1 MSKDNRD
8 FFVQKKIW
16 SVVKD
21 ELLRCYLVPYFNKI
35 FFTRKPI
42 LYVDCFAGKGK
53 FDDGNDGSPL
63 VALKCLDTSYQQSR
77 EAKMGVLMPQ
87 VMVKLIELNHA
98 EALKKNIPVEHKH
111 RTEVIGDAFE
121 KVIINELNRALRA
134 YGDLNVFLYVDP
146 YGIKAL
152 NMNLFQQLP
161 YVFSSAELLINL
173 NSFGFIREALRVR
186 KVALRENE
194 DELLADLD
202 EYEPSLLQ
210 SVADLDRIAGGRY
223 WADIIDRYSD
233 GQIDIDEAEK
243 LFAEQYKQ
251 TLRKHYR
258 YVLDMPIRLRPEH
271 KPKYRMVHATN
282 HPDGCILMADN
293 IFKRTDYLFVDV
305 QRQGQL
311 SLFEMTPENDIVN
324 ENDLDDKMISLIERE
339 GREKSLPLNELQAKF
354 FDEYGVIC
362 STKHLSSGREGSSLK
377 RLESARRI
385 EVLRTPPTRNGKPT
399 RFWTEGRGQKIE
411 IKRK

>member
-21 ELLRCYLVPYFNKI
+21 ELLRCYLVPYFNKL

-63 VALKCLDTSYQQSR
+63 VALKCLDTSFQQSR

-152 NMNLFQQLP
+152 NMSLFQQLP
-161 YVFSSAELLINL
+161 DVFSSAELLINL

-377 RLESARRI
+377 RLESARKI

>member
-1 MSKDNRD
+1 M
-8 FFVQKKIW
+8 
-16 SVVKD
+16 
-21 ELLRCYLVPYFNKI
+21 
-35 FFTRKPI
+35 
-42 LYVDCFAGKGK
+42 
-53 FDDGNDGSPL
+53 
-63 VALKCLDTSYQQSR
+63 
-77 EAKMGVLMPQ
+77 
-87 VMVKLIELNHA
+87 
-98 EALKKNIPVEHKH
+98 
-111 RTEVIGDAFE
+111 
-121 KVIINELNRALRA
+121 
-134 YGDLNVFLYVDP
+134 
-146 YGIKAL
+146 
-152 NMNLFQQLP
+152 
-161 YVFSSAELLINL
+161 
-173 NSFGFIREALRVR
+173 
-186 KVALRENE
+186 
-194 DELLADLD
+194 
-202 EYEPSLLQ
+202 
-210 SVADLDRIAGGRY
+210 ADLDRIAGGRY

-385 EVLRTPPTRNGKPT
+385 EVLRTPPYYNIFGWC
-399 RFWTEGRGQKIE
+399 FDSQSED
-411 IKRK
+411 

>member
-35 FFTRKPI
+35 FFTRKPL

-63 VALKCLDTSYQQSR
+63 VALKCLDTSFQQSR
-77 EAKMGVLMPQ
+77 EAKAGALMPQ

-98 EALKKNIPVEHKH
+98 EALKKNIPVEHRP
-111 RTEVIGDAFE
+111 RTEVIGAAFE
-121 KVIINELNRALRA
+121 KVIIDELNRALRA

-161 YVFSSAELLINL
+161 AVFNSAELLINL

-202 EYEPSLLQ
+202 EYEPSLLR
-210 SVADLDRIAGGRY
+210 SMADLDRIAGGRY

-233 GQIDIDEAEK
+233 GQIDIDGAEK

-293 IFKRTDYLFVDV
+293 MFKRTDYLFVDV

-324 ENDLDDKMISLIERE
+324 ENDLDDKMLSLIERE
-339 GREKSLPLNELQAKF
+339 GREKAIPLNELQA
-354 FDEYGVIC
+354 
-362 STKHLSSGREGSSLK
+362 
-377 RLESARRI
+377 
-385 EVLRTPPTRNGKPT
+385 
-399 RFWTEGRGQKIE
+399 
-411 IKRK
+411 

>member
-1 MSKDNRD
+1 MSKDNSD

-21 ELLRCYLVPYFNKI
+21 ELLRCYLVPYFTKI
-35 FFTRKPI
+35 FFTRKPL

-63 VALKCLDTSYQQSR
+63 VALKCLDTSFQQSR
-77 EAKMGVLMPQ
+77 EAKAGALMPQ

-98 EALKKNIPVEHKH
+98 EALKMNIPVEHRQ

-121 KVIINELNRALRA
+121 RVIIDELNCALRA
-134 YGDLNVFLYVDP
+134 YGDLNIFLYVDP

-152 NMNLFQQLP
+152 NMSLFQQLP
-161 YVFSSAELLINL
+161 DVFNSAELLINL

-202 EYEPSLLQ
+202 EYEPSLLR
-210 SVADLDRIAGGRY
+210 SMTDLDRIAGGRY

-233 GQIDIDEAEK
+233 GQIDIDGAEK

-311 SLFEMTPENDIVN
+311 SLFEMTPENDIIN
-324 ENDLDDKMISLIERE
+324 ENDLDNKMLSLIERE
-339 GREKSLPLNELQAKF
+339 GRAKSIPLNELQAKF

-362 STKHLSSGREGSSLK
+362 STKHLSSGRDGSSLK
-377 RLESARRI
+377 RLESARKI
-385 EVLRTPPTRNGKPT
+385 EVLRTPPARNGKQT
-399 RFWTEGRGQKIE
+399 RFWTEGREQKIE
-411 IKRK
+411 IRRK

>member
-63 VALKCLDTSYQQSR
+63 VALKCLDTSFQQSR
-77 EAKMGVLMPQ
+77 EAKIGVLMPQ

-98 EALKKNIPVEHKH
+98 EALRKNIPVEHKH

-161 YVFSSAELLINL
+161 DVFSSAELLINL

-202 EYEPSLLQ
+202 EYEPSLLR
-210 SVADLDRIAGGRY
+210 SMADLDRIAGGRY
-223 WADIIDRYSD
+223 WAEIIDRYSN
-233 GQIDIDEAEK
+233 GQIDIDGAEK

-324 ENDLDDKMISLIERE
+324 ENDLDDKMLSLIERE

-362 STKHLSSGREGSSLK
+362 STKHLSSGREGSALK
-377 RLESARRI
+377 RLESAKKI
-385 EVLRTPPTRNGKPT
+385 EVLRTPPAKNGKPAK
-399 RFWTEGRGQKIE
+399 FWTEGRGQKIE
-411 IKRK
+411 IRRK

>member
-63 VALKCLDTSYQQSR
+63 VALKCLDTSFQQSR
-77 EAKMGVLMPQ
+77 EAKIGVLMPQ

-98 EALKKNIPVEHKH
+98 EALRKNIPVEHKH
-111 RTEVIGDAFE
+111 RTEVIVDAFE

-161 YVFSSAELLINL
+161 DVFSSAELLINL

-324 ENDLDDKMISLIERE
+324 ENDLDDKMLSLIERE

-362 STKHLSSGREGSSLK
+362 STKHLSSGREGSALK
-377 RLESARRI
+377 RLESAKKI
-385 EVLRTPPTRNGKPT
+385 EVLRTPPAKNGKPAK
-399 RFWTEGRGQKIE
+399 FWTEGRGQKIE
-411 IKRK
+411 IRRK

>member
-161 YVFSSAELLINL
+161 DVFSSAELLINL

-377 RLESARRI
+377 RLESARKI
-385 EVLRTPPTRNGKPT
+385 EVLRTPPTRNGNPT

>member
-1 MSKDNRD
+1 MSKDNSD

-21 ELLRCYLVPYFNKI
+21 ELLRCYLVPYFTKI
-35 FFTRKPI
+35 FFTRKPL

-53 FDDGNDGSPL
+53 FDEGNDGSPL
-63 VALKCLDTSYQQSR
+63 VALKCLDTSFQQST
-77 EAKMGVLMPQ
+77 EAKTSAIMPQ

-98 EALKKNIPVEHKH
+98 EALKKNIPVEHRR

-121 KVIINELNRALRA
+121 KVIINELNRALRT

-152 NMNLFQQLP
+152 NMSLFQQLP
-161 YVFSSAELLINL
+161 DVFNSAELLINL

-194 DELLADLD
+194 EELLADLD
-202 EYEPSLLQ
+202 EYEPSLLR
-210 SVADLDRIAGGRY
+210 SVADLDRIAGGGY
-223 WADIIDRYSD
+223 WAEVIDRYSD
-233 GQIDIDEAEK
+233 GQIDINGAEK
-243 LFAEQYKQ
+243 QFAEQYKQ

-324 ENDLDDKMISLIERE
+324 ENDLDSKMLSLIERE
-339 GREKSLPLNELQAKF
+339 GRAKSIPLNELQAKF

-362 STKHLSSGREGSSLK
+362 STKHLSSGRDGSSLK
-377 RLESARRI
+377 RLESARKI
-385 EVLRTPPTRNGKPT
+385 EVLRTPLARNGKQT

-411 IKRK
+411 IRRK